1 MSEVTK
7 WQFGK
12 IKTQDTEGKL
22 VFSPI
27 SGTIDCEATWCST
40 ENYNESYKQIEKEIL
55 KIMENNNEF
64 TFIGC
69 TLGAN
74 STYIQDE
81 NSFDL
86 LKPERIIYNKRT
98 TICKWKDGTKT
109 VVKATKDDNATH
121 EHGVAMCI
129 MRKLFESRQ
138 EFLRL
143 VDGGYDVIEESKK
156 RAIAEVERKR
166 KYQKEQ
172 ERIEELKFVRSGE

>member
-1 MSEVTK
+1 MSTINN
-7 WQFGK
+7 GGN
-12 IKTQDTEGKL
+12 IKTSGDKWKYETVKIPRQKEELKFL
-22 VFSPI
+22 PM
-27 SGTIDCEATWCST
+27 SGTIDCKSTWT
-40 ENYNESYKQIEKEIL
+40 TDFNDQIEKEIL
-55 KIMENNNEF
+55 KAMTENNEF
-64 TFIGC
+64 SFNLNAVGKPY
-69 TLGAN
+69 N
-74 STYIQDE
+74 Y
-81 NSFDL
+81 NFDL
-86 LKPERIIYNKRT
+86 LKPERIIYNGRT